1 MSYFFEFN
9 SAHGIFLVRFE
20 GQVSDEEFQEYY
32 RVAGEHMVR
41 LHPRATISDYSAVT
55 DLQVSVDTLRNLA
68 HSHIAMP
75 ASNPRLVV
83 APAPHIYGLARMF
96 QMEAE
101 PSRPN
106 LHVVSTLAEA
116 FAHLKVET
124 PKFEPLSIA

>member
-1 MSYFFEFN
+1 MAHFFEFN
-9 SAHGIFLVRFE
+9 SLHEIFLVRFE

-32 RVAGEHMVR
+32 RVAGEHMSR
-41 LHPRATISDYSAVT
+41 LRPRATIADYSGVT
-55 DLQVSVDTLRNLA
+55 DLQVSVQTLRNLA
-68 HSHIAMP
+68 HSRIAMP

-106 LHVVSTLAEA
+106 LHVVSTLDEA
-116 FAHLKVET
+116 FAHLKVES
-124 PKFEPLSIA
+124 PQFEPVPIA